1 MAVLGARRPICRA
14 AGNPIHTGHLKIQDH
29 HIGVKFFDFLNRY
42 FAVLGFTAHS
52 PSGVWLDIGSN

>member
-1 MAVLGARRPICRA
+1 MVVLGAKTTNLSC
-14 AGNPIHTGHLKIQDH
+14 GLNPIHTGHLEIQDH